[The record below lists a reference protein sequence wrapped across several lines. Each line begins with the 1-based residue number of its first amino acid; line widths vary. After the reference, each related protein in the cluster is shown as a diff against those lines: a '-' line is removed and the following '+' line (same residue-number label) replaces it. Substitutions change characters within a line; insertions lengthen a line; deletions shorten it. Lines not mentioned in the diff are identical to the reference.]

1 MHAFTYTPCEAVRR
15 LHLAY
20 FPAFHAPS
28 RAPTPPR
35 GAIDPKPL
43 SLSLSLTFA
52 ITTVERQRFL
62 AARDGDASLA
72 AELLRKHLAWL
83 GLGLGSG
90 VRVRVRASIRVRV
103 RVRVRVRALARL
115 VVVRLRAV
123 LTRPVRARDGARRR
137 RAVAA

>member
-1 MHAFTYTPCEAVRR
+1 MCTHSPTHHVRLCVV

-20 FPAFHAPS
+20 CHAFHAPS

-43 SLSLSLTFA
+43 SLSLGLSLTFA
-52 ITTVERQRFL
+52 LTTVERQRFL

-83 GLGLGSG
+83 GLGLGPGLGLGLGLGLG
-90 VRVRVRASIRVRV
+90 VRVRC
-103 RVRVRVRALARL
+103 
-115 VVVRLRAV
+115 
-123 LTRPVRARDGARRR
+123 
-137 RAVAA
+137 

>member
-83 GLGLGSG
+83 GLGSGLGIG
-90 VRVRVRASIRVRV
+90 
-103 RVRVRVRALARL
+103 LGP
-115 VVVRLRAV
+115 V
-123 LTRPVRARDGARRR
+123 LGLGLGLGLGLSPGAPSTWPHLPHTWPHRM
-137 RAVAA
+137 AH

>member
-15 LHLAY
+15 LHLAQR
-20 FPAFHAPS
+20 PTFHAPS

-43 SLSLSLTFA
+43 SLSLSISLTFA

-83 GLGLGSG
+83 WLWLGLGLG
-90 VRVRVRASIRVRV
+90 
-103 RVRVRVRALARL
+103 
-115 VVVRLRAV
+115 
-123 LTRPVRARDGARRR
+123 
-137 RAVAA
+137 